1 MNAKHTVLLEFADP
15 DDANRVCR
23 CVGYA
28 KKSDGTLPPLQCGLL
43 TQALK
48 RSEVRIDHA
57 PELAEALRLCWH
69 ELDEAAIVLAD
80 VGQEQAAQNCAQRA
94 MEARAVLA
102 KLEGG
107 GE

>member
-1 MNAKHTVLLEFADP
+1 MNAKHTVLLEFTDP
-15 DDANRVCR
+15 DDADRLCR

-43 TQALK
+43 TQALR

-57 PELAEALRLCWH
+57 PELANALC
-69 ELDEAAIVLAD
+69 AIVSLLD
-80 VGQEQAAQNCAQRA
+80 REDEGGFVYCDDPEITT
-94 MEARAVLA
+94 ARAVLA

-107 GE
+107 SK